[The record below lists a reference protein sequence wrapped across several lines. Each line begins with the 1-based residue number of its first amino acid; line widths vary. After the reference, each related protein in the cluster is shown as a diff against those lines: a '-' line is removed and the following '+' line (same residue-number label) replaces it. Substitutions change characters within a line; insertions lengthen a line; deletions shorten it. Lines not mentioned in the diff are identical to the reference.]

1 MSVRTL
7 LETRV
12 AAGVLDGGA
21 LDAVLVVLFL
31 VVVFVA
37 HRFGSVAASCC
48 TGDAT
53 ASGAGAVTADGTCAA
68 TVGGAGAITVSGA
81 GAATVSGDDGLA
93 VVRDAVDAYPQR
105 QYPFVFP
112 VQFEGSRAF

>member
-1 MSVRTL
+1 VT
-7 LETRV
+7 
-12 AAGVLDGGA
+12 AGVLDGEA
-21 LDAVLVVLFL
+21 LDAVLVVFFL

-37 HRFGSVAASCC
+37 HRFDSAAASCC

-53 ASGAGAVTADGTCAA
+53 ASGAGAVTASGAGVA
-68 TVGGAGAITVSGA
+68 TDVGAGAITVSGA

-112 VQFEGSRAF
+112 VQFEGSRSV

>member
-53 ASGAGAVTADGTCAA
+53 ASGAGAVPADGTCAA